1 MCANTLLS
9 PVQSYF
15 VFSQIT
21 SLLVVPIEMDTVFE
35 SGMYSAA
42 LGISGKRFT
51 ESSQIR
57 HAKFDQ
63 KYRQAPIPCLCAYF
77 IAFWLGSRILS
88 NFYLRQVSQ
97 VYKLFLSVL

>member
-1 MCANTLLS
+1 MV
-9 PVQSYF
+9 PV
-15 VFSQIT
+15 
-21 SLLVVPIEMDTVFE
+21 EMDTVFE

-63 KYRQAPIPCLCAYF
+63 KYTQAPIPFFF
-77 IAFWLGSRILS
+77 IIRAHFGLGLRILS
-88 NFYLRQVSQ
+88 NFYLRQVYNLI
-97 VYKLFLSVL
+97 VIVKECFLALLF